1 MNLHKLMG
9 ATHADHHT
17 CYGMKT
23 HNDQQGNEVKLMVV
37 RSHDMQI
44 FGEGTSLNSPQRERK
59 LLSLMTCHQQE
70 S

>member
-1 MNLHKLMG
+1 MG

-44 FGEGTSLNSPQRERK
+44 FWRGNKSQ
-59 LLSLMTCHQQE
+59 LSTKGKETLKPHDMSSTGIL
-70 S
+70 SYLP